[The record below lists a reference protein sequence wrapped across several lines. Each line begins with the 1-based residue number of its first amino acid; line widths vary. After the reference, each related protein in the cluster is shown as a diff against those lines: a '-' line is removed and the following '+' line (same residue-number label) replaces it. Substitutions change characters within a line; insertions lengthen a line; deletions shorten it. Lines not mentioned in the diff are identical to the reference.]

1 VRVSAG
7 ILIVFGVL
15 LVLAAPARAE
25 SSVFSVRDVAV
36 DKSAEAATSARDV
49 AIRSGRNAAFNA
61 LLKRLTLKASWPR
74 LPKPSDVNPEDYLAS
89 FTITD
94 ERTSTTRYLAKIT
107 YDFAPDKIRAL
118 LKGYGIPF
126 GETRAKPAVLLPV
139 LLTQKGAMLWQ
150 PENVWA
156 QAWHGKA
163 FDQALA
169 PMIVPMGDLSDINE
183 TAGLN
188 PEAPD
193 WASVSALA
201 DYYGATRVLVAAVSP
216 RQATAGT
223 LLDVRL
229 TEVTPGGADQDR
241 LTYQGADQAAAFN
254 AAIDDIAQTVQERWK
269 KETVAA
275 EGAEGT
281 LRAAVHFASLAE
293 WVSIRDRL
301 EQAPTIRGVD
311 VVGLTID
318 EALIDLRFLGTREQ
332 LGVKLAQSDLRLSAS
347 PDGSYELT
355 SAGGMATGAVGPG
368 ADTPQERGLPQA
380 PQPQ

>member
-1 VRVSAG
+1 
-7 ILIVFGVL
+7 
-15 LVLAAPARAE
+15 
-25 SSVFSVRDVAV
+25 
-36 DKSAEAATSARDV
+36 
-49 AIRSGRNAAFNA
+49 
-61 LLKRLTLKASWPR
+61 
-74 LPKPSDVNPEDYLAS
+74 
-89 FTITD
+89 
-94 ERTSTTRYLAKIT
+94 
-107 YDFAPDKIRAL
+107 
-118 LKGYGIPF
+118 
-126 GETRAKPAVLLPV
+126 
-139 LLTQKGAMLWQ
+139 
-150 PENVWA
+150 
-156 QAWHGKA
+156 
-163 FDQALA
+163 
-169 PMIVPMGDLSDINE
+169 MGDLSDINE